1 LIPLDATLIVIGPI
15 SGALSDK
22 WGARGL
28 STLGLIVASAGFFV
42 LSRFDQATLYP
53 EIAVGLVLV
62 GFGIGLFRSPNASSV
77 MGSVPASKRG
87 ISSAV
92 RVTIINTSIVASIP
106 LVLALMTAD
115 VPYNKLISI
124 IGNSNL
130 IMSVQA
136 SNGSTGG
143 VLPGLQQALL
153 AFSGIILVSA
163 VFSLLRGPR
172 EESTSSPTSDRV

>member
-1 LIPLDATLIVIGPI
+1 
-15 SGALSDK
+15 
-22 WGARGL
+22 
-28 STLGLIVASAGFFV
+28 
-42 LSRFDQATLYP
+42 
-53 EIAVGLVLV
+53 
-62 GFGIGLFRSPNASSV
+62 

-106 LVLALMTAD
+106 LVLALMTVD

-130 IMSVQA
+130 IMGVQGL
-136 SNGSTGG
+136 NGSVSGF
-143 VLPGLQQALL
+143 LPGLQHALL

-163 VFSLLRGPR
+163 IFSLLRG
-172 EESTSSPTSDRV
+172 SQ

>member
-1 LIPLDATLIVIGPI
+1 MEPLSQIVDQGLFWASLLIKSIT
-15 SGALSDK
+15 
-22 WGARGL
+22 GL
-28 STLGLIVASAGFFV
+28 SCFC
-42 LSRFDQATLYP
+42 R
-53 EIAVGLVLV
+53 GLVLV

-106 LVLALMTAD
+106 LVLALMTVD

-130 IMSVQA
+130 VMNAQA
-136 SNGSTGG
+136 SNGSLAGF
-143 VLPGLQQALL
+143 LLGLQHALL
-153 AFSGIILVSA
+153 VFSGIILVSA
-163 VFSLLRGPR
+163 VFSLLRG
-172 EESTSSPTSDRV
+172 SISSARSGAEPNAVSYKTMA